1 MKTQSKSQVVTPNQA
16 PSSPAITPEV
26 GSQSMPAVAA
36 QGPLE
41 DLDDLI
47 IRARNM
53 KLLTVYSSQSPK
65 VHKTYAAMMRGQIK
79 VQVELPYFVK
89 LKGLFGRYSPDLKKA
104 IARSWLKLSEAGY
117 VAPTKGRPDSAQ
129 YLDWLAER
137 LKHPQGVLMT
147 AVQDVFNRALP
158 IAQVDEMLIR
168 YMDSATETDAQ
179 ILTPGA
185 TDDDFRINMAPLV
198 HKACAESDD
207 QALGWLVF
215 SAAQSPGY
223 GYAESTL
230 GALTI
235 IPGPMTRA
243 ALLYFIQSAQ
253 AFNEAVETFTTAA
266 SFKEINLKREFS
278 PPVAVP
284 AEAIPVN
291 APAKKPNPTHQLT
304 KKEGDRVKQM
314 AGSLAQSSPDD
325 AITPESV
332 ATLRSEIKQL
342 VDAIEPGADLFGEQ
356 MGKLQT
362 LLQCFTAIDATKR
375 LLDSE
380 AAGLIEQRQA
390 LRELAQQILDR
401 IAVIDEEAEIGVFV
415 FVGDE
420 HIDPTEMDR
429 AQTDVNHVAATIG
442 QAEVTYQDLHE
453 CVESSLAPGSPKSE
467 HIRRAQKMSALSVAL
482 NDGLLAIK
490 ELLNVSR
497 FFVSTQPD
505 ATEGAQPPSEL
516 GPPAQSSTPTVLTPP
531 PVAIVAPAA
540 TGAKPVKQIAKPPTP
555 KPVPPAAIQTA
566 TKPMTPVAPIVADV
580 APRPAVITAPATPAV
595 AIVTPPVAV
604 EVAELELKS
613 AAPAGVPVH
622 EINME
627 DAYSKLS
634 ALMDARHYGLAGVYV
649 DAIKAEFEDSSIATH
664 TTILKALTEALESID
679 CSFVIDARLNPAL
692 RQLLTQG
699 SALNGLRLPTHI
711 GVLAAGF
718 VSAAFSSPQTSTPAD
733 ADALWT
739 VIGPVRQA
747 LTGLPGVSGL
757 IDHIVSGEA
766 KGIALTR
773 EKFSASR
780 IGSNLAQAKAVER
793 SRLRADNWKRDH
805 ALHSSYA
812 HHGFGRMHDH
822 IYSGKHAIGQCLELV
837 SKNDLKGLK
846 KAFEDAQGKFRKP
859 AATVMEAFK
868 QVGEKNKPDG
878 RYNVTACE
886 NIEITE
892 RFIRSFLESHDNGVS
907 DKGILPHEIDY
918 LTQLH
923 AHLTRAMAEIDSS
936 IEAGQESMLDHIYA
950 KSAHT
955 IFTSVLRLFDESG
968 GPACVTVA
976 QQKLLIQM
984 PMDKMLNPSMYDL
997 PELGAKA
1004 ICTGASAMKA
1014 IDTLM
1019 EKDLGSLPSPISE
1032 ESFLKLLVEAQ
1043 RAHLGAHRFLPA
1055 LIIDTL
1061 LPRSY
1066 AKLDQPILQ
1075 QYQKARADLTRDLQD
1090 ARQRVT
1096 HAMALSA
1103 LDQKDA
1109 SHLLRIIESIHTSNG
1124 SERSIG
1130 HPEGASS
1137 AYPDF
1142 PHANSTLQ
1150 NQVLNVLDA
1159 QLEVAKNKLLNELIE
1174 YQETHGNESQGDVN
1188 RIRLMLSTNNPASI
1202 RTAHDACA
1210 ILRNSGKLPAYVF
1223 NAGRNA
1229 PKEFDAFL
1237 VALLPIRGQSGL
1249 LDSLEATLRR
1259 EDLQEAPQCI
1269 LDLNESA
1276 RKEAAEFIHKWKE
1289 MCLSRGADAAESA
1302 GVFFSSMGVSAP
1314 TYMPE
1319 RTGRNLPS
1327 KFEFPDKAF
1336 AAISS
1341 TDCFIPPALGS
1352 AARMIVGYV
1361 VPGNQPDHEIS
1372 ALIQDVSSVPTFILS
1387 RASLTLTRRAKISR
1401 QAPVILIDDN
1411 LIAYMALHPEDRA
1424 HRMMEIALLTFHTL
1438 PYSAEGFYV
1447 PKEMFFGRQ
1456 RELIYLRAVK
1466 NLAILYGGRRLGKS
1480 SLLAQIER
1488 EEDSVAG
1495 STAIYIPMD
1504 RDYAGDDHVL
1514 FAWRKLYGGLVSRS
1528 VIEPM
1533 PGNGGETDWNKY
1545 RDWVEQQLMSENQK
1559 MRSCYLLFDEA
1570 DNLMSHELDLRPDQT
1585 GFIRGLQ
1592 QTSENVHS
1600 KFHLRYVIAGLHN
1613 LARMTTE
1620 SNSALGKA
1628 ETIALEPFSS
1638 DDDIL
1643 RGVELVTK
1651 PMAALGFFYGAES
1664 EDLPLRILSVC
1675 NFYPAFIQIYCRK
1688 LLDHMYNKRG
1698 NNDAY
1703 AYITA
1708 ADLDAV
1714 ERDHDL
1720 LAELQQKFSWTLDLD
1735 KRYKAIALILADYY
1749 YSEIE
1754 VGKNEGLTVS
1764 EIRMFCEMETPN
1776 HFLNMSAGAYEG
1788 LADEMRK
1795 LNVLEKNGSRYRLRN
1810 PSIAMLIGDR
1820 QRIELQLKSLALAPP
1835 ERARNHGDRRNALL
1849 PRGNINSN
1857 SGSHASS
1864 SPLFPMPVTWTHSN
1878 MECID
1883 GNLVILGGNNLSG
1896 LVDIT
1901 GTGARADWQLTQNAG
1916 FNSLALSASAAAAY
1930 ITKIRRQGASST
1942 LTLPG
1947 SVGASLPSP
1956 PQKGNKL
1963 LLASTSSAWKA
1974 SEITQFISCAER
1986 AATSNIRLA
1995 LVALPDRLYEIA
2007 QALEN
2012 QSLTSSRGKKSDWS
2026 VAPVPAWSVD
2036 AVRFYLHD
2044 NTAVSD
2050 DHAACLSI
2058 IEASCGFGRQI
2069 QTICAGNL
2077 SVEMAMDLVEQAK
2090 TRLAPSLD
2098 VFYDKIGWPKVIDK
2112 DLRKRMEGL
2121 MGHINGEDRGGS
2133 AVDGYL
2139 DHFELKSTDLQFL
2152 NWMGLVQEGENNTWT
2167 VPKLYLRLLD

>member
-1 MKTQSKSQVVTPNQA
+1 MNIQSKILRDESISQAAA
-16 PSSPAITPEV
+16 PEIAPATATEPGGPV
-26 GSQSMPAVAA
+26 AV
-36 QGPLE
+36 
-41 DLDDLI
+41 DDLI
-47 IRARNM
+47 VQARQM
-53 KLLTVYSSQSPK
+53 KPIAVYSSLNVK

-89 LKGLFGRYSPDLKKA
+89 LKGFFGRYAPEMKKA
-104 IARSWLKLSEAGY
+104 IARSWVRISEAGF
-117 VAPTKGRPDSAQ
+117 VAPTKSRPDSAQ

-137 LKHPQGVLMT
+137 LKQPQGVLMT
-147 AVQDVFNRALP
+147 GVQDIFDRALP
-158 IAQVDEMLIR
+158 IPQVDAMLIQ
-168 YMDSATETDAQ
+168 YMEGASESDAK
-179 ILTPGA
+179 ILVAGT
-185 TDDDFRINMAPLV
+185 TDDEFRINMAPIV
-198 HKACAESDD
+198 RQACATNDD
-207 QALGWLVF
+207 QALGWLIF
-215 SAAQSPGY
+215 AAAQSPGY
-223 GYAESTL
+223 GFAESVLTTL
-230 GALTI
+230 TH
-235 IPGPMTRA
+235 IPGPMTRG

-253 AFNEAVETFTTAA
+253 AFNETVETFTTAA
-266 SFKEINLKREFS
+266 AFKEINLKREFS
-278 PPVAVP
+278 PEPQTSPEVPVKAGVP
-284 AEAIPVN
+284 AP
-291 APAKKPNPTHQLT
+291 KKPHPANQLT

-314 AGSLAQSSPDD
+314 AGSLAQPSTDI
-325 AITPESV
+325 AITQESV
-332 ATLRSEIKQL
+332 AALRSDIKQL
-342 VDAIEPGADLFGEQ
+342 VDAIEPGAELFAEQ
-356 MGKLQT
+356 MSQLQA
-362 LLQCFTAIDATKR
+362 LLQCFSTIDAQKR

-380 AAGLIEQRQA
+380 AAGLIQQRQA

-401 IAVIDEEAEIGVFV
+401 ISVIDEEAEIGLFTFV
-415 FVGDE
+415 VDDS
-420 HIDPTEMDR
+420 IDSSRMESARVELDI
-429 AQTDVNHVAATIG
+429 VATTIG

-453 CVESSLAPGSPKSE
+453 CVESSPAPGSPKSE
-467 HIRRAQKMSALSVAL
+467 HIRRAQRMSALSATL
-482 NDGLLAIK
+482 NEGLLAIK
-490 ELLNVSR
+490 ELLKMSR
-497 FFVSTQPD
+497 FFALSQPD
-505 ATEGAQPPSEL
+505 TAENATAPAEILAAQ
-516 GPPAQSSTPTVLTPP
+516 AQSSPSNKNTPKPALAT
-531 PVAIVAPAA
+531 APAA
-540 TGAKPVKQIAKPPTP
+540 EPSTSKQVVKASSP
-555 KPVPPAAIQTA
+555 KPAAPKVIEVAVKAASPVDASGAIAPSPPVQPVIAGALPIAA
-566 TKPMTPVAPIVADV
+566 API
-580 APRPAVITAPATPAV
+580 AVTLEAE
-595 AIVTPPVAV
+595 VT
-604 EVAELELKS
+604 EVAEIDHKP
-613 AAPAGVPVH
+613 AALLVR
-622 EINME
+622 EIAME
-627 DAYSKLS
+627 DAYTKLS

-649 DAIKAEFEDSSIATH
+649 DAIKAESKDINIATH
-664 TTILKALTEALESID
+664 AIILKALTEALESID
-679 CSFVIDARLNPAL
+679 CNFVIDARLNPAL

-699 SALNGLRLPTHI
+699 SSLNGLRPPTHV

-718 VSAAFSSPQTSTPAD
+718 VSAAFSSPQTSMPAD
-733 ADALWT
+733 VDALWT

-747 LTGLPGVSGL
+747 LTGLSGVSGL
-757 IDHIVSGEA
+757 IEHIVSGEA

-780 IGSNLAQAKAVER
+780 IGSNLAQAKAIER
-793 SRLRADNWKRDH
+793 SRLRAENWKKDH
-805 ALHSSYA
+805 ELHSSYA
-812 HHGFGRMHDH
+812 HHGFSRMHDH
-822 IYSGKHAIGQCLELV
+822 IYSNKHAIGQCLELI

-892 RFIRSFLESHDNGVS
+892 RFIRSFLQGHDNGVS

-923 AHLTRAMAEIDSS
+923 AHLTRAMAEIEASLGSS
-936 IEAGQESMLDHIYA
+936 QESMLEQIYA
-950 KSAHT
+950 KSART

-976 QQKLLIQM
+976 QQKLLIQQ
-984 PMDKMLNPSMYDL
+984 PMDKMLNPSMLDSQ
-997 PELGAKA
+997 EIGAKA
-1004 ICTGASAMKA
+1004 VCTGASVMKT

-1019 EKDLGSLPSPISE
+1019 DRDLGTLPSPISPD
-1032 ESFLKLLVEAQ
+1032 SFLKLLAEAQ
-1043 RAHLGAHRFLPA
+1043 RSHLQAHRFLPA

-1109 SHLLRIIESIHTSNG
+1109 SQLLRIIESIHTSNG

-1130 HPEGASS
+1130 HPEGSSS

-1142 PHANSTLQ
+1142 PHAAATLQ

-1159 QLEVAKNKLLNELIE
+1159 QLEVAKNKLLTELIE
-1174 YQETHGNESQGDVN
+1174 YQETHGNESQNDVN

-1237 VALLPIRGQSGL
+1237 VSLLPIRGQSGL
-1249 LDSLEATLRR
+1249 LDSLEVALTSA
-1259 EDLQEAPQCI
+1259 EPKEAPQCI
-1269 LDLNESA
+1269 LDLSVAA
-1276 RKEAAEFIHKWKE
+1276 RKEAAEFIFKWKE
-1289 MCLSRGADAAESA
+1289 MCLSRGADAAENA
-1302 GVFFSSMGVSAP
+1302 GAFFSSMGISAP

-1372 ALIQDVSSVPTFILS
+1372 ALIQDVTSIPTFILS
-1387 RASLTLTRRAKISR
+1387 RASLTLTKRAKISR
-1401 QAPVILIDDN
+1401 QVPVILIDDN

-1424 HRMMEIALLTFHTL
+1424 HRMMEIAMLTFHTL

-1456 RELIYLRAVK
+1456 RELISLRAVK

-1495 STAIYIPMD
+1495 SAAIYIPMD
-1504 RDYAGDDHVL
+1504 RDYAGDDHVR
-1514 FAWRKLYGGLVSRS
+1514 FAWRKLYGGLVSRD

-1545 RDWVEQQLMSENQK
+1545 RDWVEQQLLSESQK

-1570 DNLMSHELDLRPDQT
+1570 DNLMSHELDLLPEQT
-1585 GFIRGLQ
+1585 GFIRSLQ
-1592 QTSENVHS
+1592 QTAENVHS

-1651 PMAALGFFYGAES
+1651 PMAALGFFFGVES

-1698 NNDAY
+1698 SSEAY
-1703 AYITA
+1703 ANITA

-1776 HFLNMSAGAYEG
+1776 HFQNMSAGAYEG

-1820 QRIELQLKSLALAPP
+1820 QRIELQLKSLAMATP

-1849 PRGNINSN
+1849 PRGNTNSN
-1857 SGSHASS
+1857 AGASAS
-1864 SPLFPMPVTWTHSN
+1864 ALPLFPMPVTWTHSN

-1901 GTGARADWQLTQNAG
+1901 GARADWQLTQNAG
-1916 FNSLALSASAAAAY
+1916 FNALALSASAASAY
-1930 ITKIRRQGASST
+1930 ITKIRRQGSTNT
-1942 LTLPG
+1942 LTLAG
-1947 SVGASLPSP
+1947 SAGSSLPLP
-1956 PQKGNKL
+1956 PPKGSKL
-1963 LLASTSSAWKA
+1963 LLASTSNAWKA
-1974 SEITQFISCAER
+1974 NEITQFISCAER
-1986 AATSNIRLA
+1986 ASTSNIRLA

-2012 QSLTSSRGKKSDWS
+2012 QSLTMSRGKKSDWS

-2044 NTAVSD
+2044 NNAVSD
-2050 DHAACLSI
+2050 NHAACLSI
-2058 IEASCGFGRQI
+2058 IEASCGFGKQI

-2090 TRLAPSLD
+2090 TRLAPNLD
-2098 VFYDKIGWPKVIDK
+2098 VFYDKIGWPKVISK
-2112 DLRKRMEGL
+2112 ELRKRMEGL
-2121 MGHINGEDRGGS
+2121 MGHINGEVRNGPS
-2133 AVDGYL
+2133 VDAYL
-2139 DHFELKSTDLQFL
+2139 DHFELKGTDLQFL
-2152 NWMGLVQEGENNTWT
+2152 NWMGLIQEGENNTWA